1 MKSAITKALCL
12 LLTLCLLIP
21 LAACGESNDNPTVD
35 ETKAGTQGEAD
46 TNKEEVTERK
56 PYVEEANYD
65 EEFVALYC
73 SDIFRKGYYF
83 VDPENREEGNDLD
96 DKIYE
101 REIMVE
107 EYLGVDL
114 ESEDGG
120 NFQEYTGKFST
131 AVLAGEDA
139 YQMLMTHCYMGISG
153 LITSGCLLD
162 MNDLDESL
170 NLESDYWNYQLMSD
184 LTINDKMFLAYNDFC
199 LSQAYLVV
207 FNKEMYEPYAP
218 TTGNLY
224 EAVRNSEWTL
234 DKMISVVSLVEGN
247 ADDVNR
253 NYGFSCFAWV
263 PLSSFVTASDLK
275 IADKDAETGEL
286 YVCAAEGSTEK
297 LSDLH
302 EKIYALCNAE
312 YTYAWGPA
320 GMKKPTEALGLTSN
334 RVLMSLEGTFGLVAY
349 KGEDI
354 KTGILPYP
362 KYDAAQ
368 KEYRHLNWNGM
379 LAVSSVIENPKM
391 VGDVMEMLAY
401 YTTDVKTAFYE
412 TLLGSKVANAPEDAE
427 MLELI
432 WSTTVSDL
440 GLVFSDLSANMD
452 AMVYFIPQLV
462 TAHDQSETASFLK
475 SNAKSANRAL
485 EKFYDKVG

>member
-1 MKSAITKALCL
+1 MKSAIIKALCL
-12 LLTLCLLIP
+12 LLTLCMLIP
-21 LAACGESNDNPTVD
+21 LAACAESSENHGK
-35 ETKAGTQGEAD
+35 ETEAGTKGEGA
-46 TNKEEVTERK
+46 TNGEEVTERK
-56 PYVEEANYD
+56 PHVEKANYG
-65 EEFVALYC
+65 EEFVSLYC

-120 NFQEYTGKFST
+120 GFQEYTGKFST
-131 AVLAGEDA
+131 AVLAGDDT
-139 YQMLMTHCYMGISG
+139 YQMLMTHVYMGISG

-162 MNDLDESL
+162 MTELEDSL
-170 NLESDYWNYQLMSD
+170 NLESDYWNSQLMSD

-218 TTGNLY
+218 TAGNLY
-224 EAVRNSEWTL
+224 DTVRNGEWTL
-234 DKMISVVSLVEGN
+234 DKMISVASLVEDSSDN
-247 ADDVNR
+247 PNR

-286 YVCAAEGSTEK
+286 YVCAAVDNTEK
-297 LSDLH
+297 LSNLH
-302 EKIYALCNAE
+302 EKIYALCNAD

-320 GMKKPTEALGLTSN
+320 GMKKPAEALSLTSG
-334 RVLMSLEGTFGLVAY
+334 RVLMSLEGTFSLVSY

-368 KEYRHLNWNGM
+368 KNYAHMNWNGM
-379 LAVSSVIENPKM
+379 LAVSSVVKNEKM

-401 YTTDVKTAFYE
+401 YTNDVKIAFYE

-427 MLELI
+427 MLELV

-475 SNAKSANRAL
+475 ANAKAANRAL
-485 EKFYDKVG
+485 GKFYEKVG